1 MRSRVRELRS
11 AAGLTQADLADR
23 VSVSRRTIISIEQG
37 RFDPSL
43 PLAFRLARVLDTRV
57 DELFIPDDD
66 GDPAVV
72 VRSDEGAV

>member
-11 AAGLTQADLADR
+11 AAGLTQADLAAR
-23 VSVSRRTIISIEQG
+23 VAVSRRTIISIEQG

-43 PLAFRLARVLDTRV
+43 PLAFRLARALGTRV

-66 GDPAVV
+66 GDQAVD
-72 VRSDEGAV
+72 VRSDEGVA

>member
-11 AAGLTQADLADR
+11 AAGLTQADLAAR
-23 VSVSRRTIISIEQG
+23 VAVSRRTIISIEQG

-43 PLAFRLARVLDTRV
+43 PLAFRLARVLGTRV

-66 GDPAVV
+66 GEAAVG
-72 VRSDEGAV
+72 VRADEGVV

>member
-23 VSVSRRTIISIEQG
+23 VEVSRRTIISIEQG

-43 PLAFRLARVLDTRV
+43 PLAFRLARALGTRV
-57 DELFIPDDD
+57 DELFIPDDG
-66 GDPAVV
+66 GDRAVD
-72 VRSDEGAV
+72 VRSDEGVV